1 MGNRLAV
8 IGLVIALI
16 AVGLAAFQNN
26 YIHPAPPPEPPKT
39 TLKEVAGEAA
49 KKLLEEKI
57 LRRLP
62 VAPAP
67 VHEDPRRL
75 PLHPYQMVYTALGL
89 LGFTLGILSW
99 CRKEHVRLAGA
110 AAAVGLMAVCWEWV
124 LIGVCIAIVILILAN
139 LSA

>member
-1 MGNRLAV
+1 MSNRLAV

-16 AVGLAAFQNN
+16 AVGMAAFRNN
-26 YIHPAPPPEPPKT
+26 YLYPAPTTEAPKT
-39 TLKEVAGEAA
+39 TLKKVAGEAA

-57 LRRLP
+57 LRRQP
-62 VAPAP
+62 AAPP
-67 VHEDPRRL
+67 VHEDPRHL

-99 CRKEHVRLAGA
+99 CRKEHIRLAGA

-124 LIGVCIAIVILILAN
+124 LIGVCIAIVILILSN

>member
-1 MGNRLAV
+1 MSNRLAA

-16 AVGLAAFQNN
+16 AVSLAAFRNN
-26 YIHPAPPPEPPKT
+26 YIHPAPPPEPPKP
-39 TLKEVAGEAA
+39 TLREVAGEAA

-57 LRRLP
+57 LRKQP
-62 VAPAP
+62 TAPAP
-67 VHEDPRRL
+67 VNKDSSRL

-89 LGFTLGILSW
+89 LGFTLGVLSW
-99 CRKEHVRLAGA
+99 CRKDHIRLAGA
-110 AAAVGLMAVCWEWV
+110 AAAIGLMAVCWEWV

>member
-1 MGNRLAV
+1 MSNRLAA

-16 AVGLAAFQNN
+16 AVGMAAFRNN
-26 YIHPAPPPEPPKT
+26 YLYPAAPSESQKT

-57 LRRLP
+57 LRRQAAAPP
-62 VAPAP
+62 VQ
-67 VHEDPRRL
+67 EGSSRL

-99 CRKEHVRLAGA
+99 CRKEHIRLAGA

-124 LIGVCIAIVILILAN
+124 LIGVCIAIVILFLAN